1 MCISHQEFQQSVG
14 PIDTVNHFIHVL
26 HWSLPELLHH
36 EENIDEQ
43 SAEDLKQAEK
53 DVLLGVMLLMGGRLV
68 CMSSSPILCYL
79 QRGQDGRGD
88 NDEKPEVH
96 VEELT
101 DHVGHVG
108 GEDQQEEAQRHCSE
122 MLP

>member
-1 MCISHQEFQQSVG
+1 MSELHLSAYFSILFSSTRQQIIKACNVCISHQEFQQSVG

-53 DVLLGVMLLMGGRLV
+53 DVLLGVMLLMGGRLAR
-68 CMSSSPILCYL
+68 MSSSPILCYL
-79 QRGQDGRGD
+79 Q
-88 NDEKPEVH
+88 
-96 VEELT
+96 
-101 DHVGHVG
+101 
-108 GEDQQEEAQRHCSE
+108 
-122 MLP
+122 